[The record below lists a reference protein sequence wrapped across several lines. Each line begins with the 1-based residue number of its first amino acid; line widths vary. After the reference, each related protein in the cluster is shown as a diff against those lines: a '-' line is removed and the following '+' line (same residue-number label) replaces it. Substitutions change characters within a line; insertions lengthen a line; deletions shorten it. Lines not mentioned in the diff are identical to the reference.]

1 MKSCLVTAL
10 IVRAAD
16 AALAQEPRNFAD
28 AAESDPV
35 LLGRLIHQPVPPGPC
50 A

>member
-1 MKSCLVTAL
+1 MKSRIVTAL
-10 IVRAAD
+10 IVLAAG

-28 AAESDPV
+28 AAESDP
-35 LLGRLIHQPVPPGPC
+35 LLPGRLSRQPVPPGPC